1 MMSLTKSFFKTF
13 LITSSVSFVVLSVMV
28 EVSSSKTVQ
37 QQRSFR
43 SSPMLYIV
51 NGTESLI
58 RESKDGFVYC
68 YSNLRLPGR
77 PSPLA
82 VLWTD
87 PQGKPLLP
95 FSKVDVKRER
105 IFSVQQDFLR
115 PNAYLVFRNFDA
127 ALEGVYTCNLVYF
140 GRLVSSQS
148 IHLKMFRPTFRVVA
162 LPRCLTVREGG
173 RILIPSP
180 VTGDPE
186 RPPYWRRIGGDEDM
200 STVLQLPTGLLVQ
213 DIQESAVYRA
223 VARLGGGLT
232 HQQDVTL
239 SVLQQDGRVKELR
252 SKPRVVTSAPSKCL
266 RGPLPGLPLY
276 SSSVVIA
283 NDLIA
288 DMQMATCCNSPG
300 DARQK

>member
-1 MMSLTKSFFKTF
+1 MALTKNPMKTI
-13 LITSSVSFVVLSVMV
+13 LITSSVSFVVLSVIA
-28 EVSSSKTVQ
+28 EVTASKSVQ

-58 RESKDGFVYC
+58 RENKDGFVYC

-95 FSKVDVKRER
+95 FSKVDVKKER
-105 IFSVQQDFLR
+105 MFSVQQDFFR
-115 PNAYLVFRNFDA
+115 PNAYLVFRNFDET
-127 ALEGVYTCNLVYF
+127 LEGLYTCNLLYL
-140 GRLVSSQS
+140 GKLVALRS
-148 IHLKMFRPTFRVVA
+148 IHLKLFRPTFRVVA
-162 LPRCLTVREGG
+162 LPRCLTVRAGG
-173 RILIPSP
+173 TVLIPSP
-180 VTGDPE
+180 VTGHPE
-186 RPPYWRRIGGDEDM
+186 RPPYWRRIGGDDDP
-200 STVLQLPTGLLVQ
+200 STAVQLPTGLLVQ
-213 DIQESAVYRA
+213 GIQESAVYRA

-239 SVLQQDGRVKELR
+239 SVILHDGRVKELR
-252 SKPRVVTSAPSKCL
+252 SKPRVATSAPSKCL
-266 RGPLPGLPLY
+266 SRPVPGAPLY

-288 DMQMATCCNSPG
+288 DMQMAACCSDPEDG
-300 DARQK
+300 RQK